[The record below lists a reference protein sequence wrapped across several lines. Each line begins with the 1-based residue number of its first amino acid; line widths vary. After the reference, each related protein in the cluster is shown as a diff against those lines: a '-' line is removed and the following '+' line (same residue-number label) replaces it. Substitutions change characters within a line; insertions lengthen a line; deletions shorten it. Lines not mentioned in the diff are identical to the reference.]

1 MEIKYS
7 CPRLV
12 FIHSYLASV
21 SWHDLRHKL
30 ISSSFHPHTHTHVP
44 FLICNKVC
52 VCVCEYVPRPS
63 AKFST
68 LLSATARKTE
78 FQRRRNANGT

>member
-30 ISSSFHPHTHTHVP
+30 ISSSFHPHTHTCALSH
-44 FLICNKVC
+44 LQQGVC
-52 VCVCEYVPRPS
+52 VCVCVRVC
-63 AKFST
+63 AAAFC
-68 LLSATARKTE
+68 
-78 FQRRRNANGT
+78 